1 LRAPSSG
8 GFYHD
13 GRFATLKDVLK
24 HYDGHFKLELAEQ
37 EVNDLS
43 EYLKSL

>member
-1 LRAPSSG
+1 MRG

-13 GRFATLKDVLK
+13 GRFPTLEAVIG
-24 HYDGHFKLELAEQ
+24 HYNVAF
-37 EVNDLS
+37 DLGLNEGQMRDLV

>member
-1 LRAPSSG
+1 LFTRQRG

-13 GRFATLKDVLK
+13 GRFPTIDAVVG
-24 HYDGHFKLELAEQ
+24 HYDGHFKLGLTPEQ
-37 EVNDLS
+37 RRALV